1 MIEYII
7 DNSNNNDK
15 RSVIFVRTV
24 NILTVSIGKYS
35 SEDIHSNKD
44 NKVIEDSR
52 GDRGN
57 KGDNGKGGEDIDQ

>member
-15 RSVIFVRTV
+15 RGVIFIRTV
-24 NILTVSIGKYS
+24 NILTASIGKYF
-35 SEDIHSNKD
+35 SEDIYSNKD